1 MYLACKQ
8 CGKRPTIV
16 CSDFGLFE
24 EAVIE
29 RGECEHQV
37 FRIEDLLQEFDFR
50 TVCETLALYGFYVP
64 RSQS

>member
-1 MYLACKQ
+1 M
-8 CGKRPTIV
+8 

-37 FRIEDLLQEFDFR
+37 FRIEDLLQEFDLR